1 MNKPDYSAL
10 YKIVED
16 QGGYFTAAQA
26 RKVGFSWERLSNNV
40 KSNQFERV
48 FRGVYRFVKF
58 PSSRFEDLFVA
69 WLRAGPESVI
79 SHESALSV
87 YELSDIIP
95 SEIHVIVPRTA
106 SRRGKGIKYHTNK
119 LEEYEVTRREGL
131 PVTTLSRTLADI
143 SKSGVPEEQVVL
155 AIREGIEKGLVSF
168 DMLRIEADKRG
179 GRFDKILNNY
189 KKIENI

>member
-1 MNKPDYSAL
+1 MGNPDYDAL

-26 RKVGFSWERLSNNV
+26 RSVGFSWERLSNNV
-40 KSNQFERV
+40 KSDQFERV

-58 PSSRFEDLFVA
+58 PSSRYEDLFIA

-87 YELSDIIP
+87 YGLSDIIP

-106 SRRGKGIKYHTNK
+106 SRRGKGIKYHINK
-119 LEEYEVTRREGL
+119 LEDYEVTRREGL
-131 PVTTLSRTLADI
+131 PVTTLPRTIADI
-143 SKSGVPEEQVVL
+143 SRSGVPEEQVVM
-155 AIREGIEKGLVSF
+155 AIRDGIEKGLISF
-168 DMLRIEADKRG
+168 EMLRIEADKRG
-179 GRFDKILNNY
+179 GRFDRILNNY
-189 KKIENI
+189 QKIESI

>member
-1 MNKPDYSAL
+1 MGNPDYDAL

-26 RKVGFSWERLSNNV
+26 RSVGFSWERLSNNV
-40 KSNQFERV
+40 KSDQFDRV

-58 PSSRFEDLFVA
+58 PSSRYEDLFIA

-87 YELSDIIP
+87 YGLSDIIP
-95 SEIHVIVPRTA
+95 SEIYVIVPRTA

-119 LEEYEVTRREGL
+119 LEDYEVTRREGL
-131 PVTTLSRTLADI
+131 PVTTLPRTIADI
-143 SKSGVPEEQVVL
+143 SRSGVPEEQVVM
-155 AIREGIEKGLVSF
+155 AIRDGIEKGLISF

-179 GRFDKILNNY
+179 GRFDRILNNY
-189 KKIENI
+189 QKIESI

>member
-1 MNKPDYSAL
+1 MGNPDYDAL

-26 RKVGFSWERLSNNV
+26 RSVGFSWERLSNNV
-40 KSNQFERV
+40 KSDQFERV

-58 PSSRFEDLFVA
+58 PSSRYEDLFIA

-87 YELSDIIP
+87 YGLSDIIP

-119 LEEYEVTRREGL
+119 LEDCEITRREGL
-131 PVTTLSRTLADI
+131 PVTTLPRTIADI
-143 SKSGVPEEQVVL
+143 SRSGVPEEQVVM
-155 AIREGIEKGLVSF
+155 AIRDGIEKGLISF
-168 DMLRIEADKRG
+168 EMLRIEADKRG
-179 GRFDKILNNY
+179 GRFDRILNNY
-189 KKIENI
+189 QKIESI